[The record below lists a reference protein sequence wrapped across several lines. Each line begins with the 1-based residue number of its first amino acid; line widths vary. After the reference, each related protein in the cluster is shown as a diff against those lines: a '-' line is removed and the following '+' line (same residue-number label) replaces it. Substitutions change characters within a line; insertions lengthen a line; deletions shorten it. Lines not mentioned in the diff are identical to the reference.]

1 MNATTSA
8 LRLAPLALCL
18 ALTACGGSS
27 GSDRGNLGTL
37 DPIPLPLD
45 ENYAPVAA
53 RLAVTYPAVVAEAYR
68 GLFALLDT
76 IETECDDNYI
86 TETDLGNDTFEL
98 VVDKCSVASS
108 TPAPSTHNRTSDLL
122 LTYTEQSANTYNVD
136 ITRLEDDVIDAAGL
150 FQTEQMTRADGTFI
164 VTLNDPD
171 SFTLTD
177 SNSRF
182 TQSVVVTDSNRA
194 QVDAQSHLL
203 HLRLQ
208 DYDLAVDTVAG
219 STSSEHNGRLT
230 TYVGSIEAYVD
241 IETDQPLI
249 QGENDDCPT
258 SGQVTVTGRDN
269 ETMSV
274 VFSGVDVTVT
284 IGTAGTVTSLNYPS
298 DCTEFLDWIETTE
311 L

>member
-37 DPIPLPLD
+37 DPISLPLD
-45 ENYAPVAA
+45 ENFAPVAA
-53 RLAVTYPAVVAEAYR
+53 RLAVAYPAVVADAYR

-76 IETECDDNYI
+76 IETECDDKYI

-98 VVDKCSVASS
+98 RIDHCAVS
-108 TPAPSTHNRTSDLL
+108 TSTSNPITNHNRTSDLL
-122 LTYTEQSANTYNVD
+122 LTYTEQSADTYHVD
-136 ITRLEDDVIDAAGL
+136 ITRFEDDVMDTAGF
-150 FQTEQMTRADGTFI
+150 FQTLQMTRADGTFT
-164 VTLNDPD
+164 VTPNDPD

-182 TQSVVVTDSNRA
+182 TQSVVVTDSTGAR
-194 QVDAQSHLL
+194 VDAQSNLL

-219 STSSEHNGRLT
+219 NTSSEHNGRLT

-258 SGQVTVTGRDN
+258 SGEVTVTGRDD
-269 ETMSV
+269 EIMSIS
-274 VFSGVDVTVT
+274 FSGIDVSVM
-284 IGTAGTVTSLNYPS
+284 IGTTSLDYPLN
-298 DCTEFLDWIETTE
+298 CTEFLDWIAPDAI
-311 L
+311 

>member
-37 DPIPLPLD
+37 DPISLPLD
-45 ENYAPVAA
+45 ENFAPVAA
-53 RLAVTYPAVVAEAYR
+53 RLAVTYPAVVADAYR

-76 IETECDDNYI
+76 IETECDDKYI
-86 TETDLGNDTFEL
+86 TKTDLGNDTFEL
-98 VVDKCSVASS
+98 VIDKCSVASS

-122 LTYTEQSANTYNVD
+122 LTYTEQSASPHHVD

-150 FQTEQMTRADGTFI
+150 FQTVQMTRADGTFT

-182 TQSVVVTDSNRA
+182 TRSVIVTDSNGAR
-194 QVDAQSHLL
+194 VDAQSNLL

-219 STSSEHNGRLT
+219 NTSSEHNGRLT

-258 SGQVTVTGRDN
+258 SGEVTVTGRDD
-269 ETMSV
+269 EIMSIS
-274 VFSGVDVTVT
+274 FSGIDVSVM
-284 IGTAGTVTSLNYPS
+284 IGTTSLDYPLN
-298 DCTEFLDWIETTE
+298 CTEFLDWIAPDAI
-311 L
+311 